1 MSLHLT
7 MWAVCEWHCN
17 FSCGQSHHIS
27 TPWSTGCEWYCDDFP
42 QAMQHQHNIPWPAG
56 CEYKHCN
63 FFCSW
68 HFIAS
73 CPMTNRLLWCC
84 VVGCLIISNQASGLG
99 WSKWQVYR
107 HILLLDKFV
116 ISWSWPTGC
125 EQHILFL
132 LGIIT
137 SSYDLTNS
145 LWVIK

>member
-1 MSLHLT
+1 MSSLWVTLQFLFWAISSHLHPLINRL
-7 MWAVCEWHCN
+7 WVILWWFNPSNA
-17 FSCGQSHHIS
+17 S
-27 TPWSTGCEWYCDDFP
+27 
-42 QAMQHQHNIPWPAG
+42 HNIPWPAV

-63 FFCSW
+63 IFCSR
-68 HFIAS
+68 HFIAP
-73 CPMTNRLLWCC
+73 CPMTNRLWVTLWCC

-125 EQHILFL
+125 EQHTLFL
-132 LGIIT
+132 LGILT